1 VVWFRSINEVKKMRE
16 YIPKSKSIRPE
27 VWKRITSVIKDYK
40 QLTAEYKAIRS
51 LNENERNRLRENE
64 VSRKIFAFDYV
75 WSNTDEETR
84 QLIELKFMKG
94 KTYRDMWLPMSESTM
109 KRMVKKFVRELG
121 RQLGEID

>member
-1 VVWFRSINEVKKMRE
+1 MRE

-84 QLIELKFMKG
+84 QLIELKFMQG

>member
-1 VVWFRSINEVKKMRE
+1 MRE
-16 YIPKSKSIRPE
+16 YIPKSKFIRPE

-40 QLTAEYKAIRS
+40 QLTAEYKEICSKPR
-51 LNENERNRLRENE
+51 NERNHTRENE
-64 VSRKIFAFDYV
+64 LGRKIFSFEMV

-84 QLIELKFMKG
+84 QLIELKFMEG

-109 KRMVKKFVRELG
+109 KRMVGKFVRELG